1 MSRCFCLFSGRD
13 GASAYQWQRIKHYD
27 LWRRKGKAVRRQ
39 YGKKKMADD
48 RRRISADGRSG
59 CRLGDD
65 RICRPCHSPR
75 DTAFVGTDHRHLL
88 PLSALTGAGFLI
100 LADLFSRTV
109 IEPVELPIGIMTAL
123 AGAPVFALIL
133 LRQHHGGKRL

>member
-1 MSRCFCLFSGRD
+1 M
-13 GASAYQWQRIKHYD
+13 
-27 LWRRKGKAVRRQ
+27 
-39 YGKKKMADD
+39 
-48 RRRISADGRSG
+48 
-59 CRLGDD
+59 
-65 RICRPCHSPR
+65 
-75 DTAFVGTDHRHLL
+75 GTDHRHLL

>member
-39 YGKKKMADD
+39 YGKRKLLMIAAG
-48 RRRISADGRSG
+48 SLLTGGAVAVSG
-59 CRLGDD
+59 TIGFVGLVIPHVTRLLW
-65 RICRPCHSPR
+65 
-75 DTAFVGTDHRHLL
+75 GTDHRHLL

-133 LRQHHGGKRL
+133 LRQHHGGNRL